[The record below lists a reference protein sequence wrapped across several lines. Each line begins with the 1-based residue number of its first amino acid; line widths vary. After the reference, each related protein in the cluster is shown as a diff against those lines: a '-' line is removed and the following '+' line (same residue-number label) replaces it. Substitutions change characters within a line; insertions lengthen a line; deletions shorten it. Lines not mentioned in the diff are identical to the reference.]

1 MGNRQALGMSRR
13 LGFVIAAGLALGGC
27 CHDGVG
33 YYVPRSNAVAEFG
46 ALPKSHY
53 AKQAKARS
61 PGSAAVTSKDISPGE
76 DELSKLRPYSKEW
89 HAALDA
95 INRAADEELKRKL
108 VICRGCTPPTPDD
121 QTGSLG
127 TKRAA
132 GGYLS
137 LDEASKSLSLPPES
151 TSSGGLRQNLSQ

>member
-1 MGNRQALGMSRR
+1 MGRR
-13 LGFVIAAGLALGGC
+13 LGFVIAAALALGGC
-27 CHDGVG
+27 CHDG
-33 YYVPRSNAVAEFG
+33 YEYSVPRSSVRAEFG

-53 AKQAKARS
+53 GKQAKARS
-61 PGSAAVTSKDISPGE
+61 LSNAVVTSKDISPGE
-76 DELSKLRPYSKEW
+76 DELVKLRPYSKEW
-89 HAALDA
+89 HVALDA

-108 VICRGCTPPTPDD
+108 VICRGCSPPVPDD

-137 LDEASKSLSLPPES
+137 LDTASKSLSLPPEF
-151 TSSGGLRQNLSQ
+151 TSSGGLR